1 MKTILISV
9 TDREISVVRFNDVK
23 IAQEK
28 MKNELYDCTDL
39 EEDKYEIEENGMSAW
54 ANIDDGDM
62 HCDWEIV
69 KIDEEM
75 KYLYISVI
83 DREIMT
89 EQYKTLEEAKEKL
102 KSNFDFYIS
111 LGCDDDYDD
120 EYDEYESE
128 CECEISES
136 GMSAWANAD
145 DGDVDCDWLIVEI
158 DSEYIKAS

>member
-1 MKTILISV
+1 
-9 TDREISVVRFNDVK
+9 
-23 IAQEK
+23 
-28 MKNELYDCTDL
+28 
-39 EEDKYEIEENGMSAW
+39 
-54 ANIDDGDM
+54 
-62 HCDWEIV
+62 
-69 KIDEEM
+69 M

-102 KSNFDFYIS
+102 KSNFDFYVS
-111 LGCDDDYDD
+111 LGCDDED
-120 EYDEYESE
+120 DEYESE